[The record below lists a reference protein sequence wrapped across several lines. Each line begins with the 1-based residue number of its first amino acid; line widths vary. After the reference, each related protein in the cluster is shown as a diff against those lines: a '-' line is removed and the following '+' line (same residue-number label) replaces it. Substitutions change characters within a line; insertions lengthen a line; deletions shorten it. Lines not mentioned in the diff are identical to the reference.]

1 MISIL
6 WVSLYQTPRRA
17 AIEELQQESIQMD
30 TKETPTSSA
39 MTWQQQ
45 QEETRDYC
53 AISRSLGSVESRGMQ
68 PSP

>member
-17 AIEELQQESIQMD
+17 AIEELHQETIQMD

-39 MTWQQQ
+39 MTWQQH
-45 QEETRDYC
+45 EETRDYC

>member
-6 WVSLYQTPRRA
+6 WVSLYQTPRTA
-17 AIEELQQESIQMD
+17 AIEELHQETIQMD

-39 MTWQQQ
+39 MSWQQP
-45 QEETRDYC
+45 EETWDYC
-53 AISRSLGSVESRGMQ
+53 ATSRSLGSVESRGMQ

>member
-6 WVSLYQTPRRA
+6 WVSLYQTPRTA
-17 AIEELQQESIQMD
+17 AIEELQQESIHMD

-39 MTWQQQ
+39 MTWQQ